1 MSFIDK
7 GLLLA
12 GDVYIAEINNGVKGP
27 LIGPINVNEITIT
40 PPTTEEKSRISKKR
54 STFGQ
59 ALDSVQLP
67 KDPAKLSLKWDSM
80 TKQLLA
86 DAGYEVEN
94 RRGALGE
101 DDLIDALEGVTLLGI
116 VATSAFQSETIVE
129 MKPGD
134 VLIIPQSW
142 F

>member
-1 MSFIDK
+1 MSFTDK

-27 LIGPINVNEITIT
+27 LIGPINVNEITVT

-67 KDPAKLSLKWDSM
+67 KDPAKAAQDFAAHTGPL
-80 TKQLLA
+80 QPHFA
-86 DAGYEVEN
+86 Y
-94 RRGALGE
+94 GALDKAQYE
-101 DDLIDALEGVTLLGI
+101 QAHAMHLANHL
-116 VATSAFQSETIVE
+116 SAF
-129 MKPGD
+129 D
-134 VLIIPQSW
+134 VV
-142 F
+142 